1 MPLALLALAVGAFA
15 IGTNEFLIMGL
26 LPDIATD
33 VSVSIPTA
41 GLLISGYALG
51 VAVGAPII
59 IAVTMRVNQKHVL
72 LGLLGLFM
80 IGNAVGAIAPN
91 YSLLMTGRIISALC
105 HGAFFGIGSVVAAS
119 LVAPTKQASA
129 VAMMFSGLTIANVV
143 GVPLGTWLGQ
153 VASWRV
159 AFWAVTALG
168 VIGFLT
174 VTALLPSRP
183 ADPEA
188 SLRQELA
195 AFKRP
200 QVWLALAMTTL
211 GFSGLFASY
220 SYVTPMMTDVTGY
233 AAGSVMGLLVL
244 FGCGFVVGNSLGG
257 RAANRNAMATILVL
271 FTALT
276 VVLATFTFTAHHKPL
291 AAVWLFLLGAI
302 VFGTVPPLQTRVMQ
316 EAPGAGTL
324 ASAANIAGF
333 NLGNAIGAWAGG
345 LAISGGLAY
354 NHTNW
359 VGALLSGGGLV
370 LAVITALTSARG
382 KRPTDPTPSTAA
394 PISDPVETAGRS

>member
-1 MPLALLALAVGAFA
+1 MPLALLALAIGAFA
-15 IGTNEFLIMGL
+15 IGTNEFVIMGL
-26 LPDIATD
+26 LPEVAGDL
-33 VSVSIPTA
+33 SVSIPTA

-51 VAVGAPII
+51 VAVGAPAL
-59 IAVTMRVNQKHVL
+59 IALTTRVSRKHVL
-72 LGLLGLFM
+72 TGLLVLFVV
-80 IGNAVGAIAPN
+80 GNALSALAPN
-91 YSLLMTGRIISALC
+91 YGMLLTGRIVSSLC

-119 LVAPTKQASA
+119 VVAPGKQAGA

-143 GVPLGTWLGQ
+143 GVPAGTWLGQ
-153 VASWRV
+153 AMGWRS

-168 VIGFLT
+168 VLGILAVG
-174 VTALLPSRP
+174 AMIPRQP

-188 SLRQELA
+188 SLRQEFA

-220 SYVTPMMTDVTGY
+220 SYVSPMMTEITGF
-233 AAGSVMGLLVL
+233 ASGSVMWLLVV
-244 FGCGFVVGNSLGG
+244 FGCGFVVGNALGG
-257 RAANRNAMATILVL
+257 KAANRAPMATILVL

-276 VVLATFTFTAHHKPL
+276 VVLATFTFTAEYKPL
-291 AAVWLFLLGAI
+291 AAIWLFLLGAVI
-302 VFGTVPPLQTRVMQ
+302 FGTVPPLQARVMQ

-345 LAISGGLAY
+345 LAISGGFAY
-354 NHTNW
+354 NDTNW
-359 VGALLSGGGLV
+359 VGALLSGSGLV
-370 LAVITALTSARG
+370 LAVVAALTSRRG
-382 KRPTDPTPSTAA
+382 KHPVAVPEGESSTADAA
-394 PISDPVETAGRS
+394 PARV